1 MEGLGKMY
9 LVSKKPNIKAAE
21 SKVIKERRGE
31 REGAGVLIS
40 PDFAPCDHLLIQRL
54 ESVPKK

>member
-31 REGAGVLIS
+31 RAGVLIS

>member
-1 MEGLGKMY
+1 MVKYIWSEK
-9 LVSKKPNIKAAE
+9 KKPNIKAAE

-31 REGAGVLIS
+31 IAGVLIS

-54 ESVPKK
+54 ESVPKKKDT